1 MKAECENDP
10 GVSQGQHKLSEINGE
25 SLSIYQTAHH
35 DREVFNSAE
44 PKQKTVKMRP
54 VKKPCTTVAAVHAKE
69 FAMHMRSI
77 LTNNTPHIPRLKMRA
92 KTLLEQPHP
101 SEITLK
107 SWKQADEFTK
117 LMAAATPIY
126 WMAKSRGWE
135 LKAFTLVLNQR
146 LSDRLNDGDTTI
158 LPYVRDQLTR
168 LIPEAVGVGAEFLFG
183 VEKAP
188 IALADKSSRRRW
200 HLHALMIGPVGFSAP
215 GKTPLRRALQPLKGE
230 ADADLMLQTP
240 GKLVERD
247 LRSSAMS
254 WCVYAAKNGLSVQIN
269 PALAGAYDL
278 PPGKQTFISAVLR
291 REAQRFYSGMMAG
304 RTAQQIMRDAPE
316 GLYGPV
322 NPTSRPDL
330 G

>member
-1 MKAECENDP
+1 
-10 GVSQGQHKLSEINGE
+10 
-25 SLSIYQTAHH
+25 
-35 DREVFNSAE
+35 
-44 PKQKTVKMRP
+44 
-54 VKKPCTTVAAVHAKE
+54 
-69 FAMHMRSI
+69 
-77 LTNNTPHIPRLKMRA
+77 MRA

-126 WMAKSRGWE
+126 RMAKSRGWE

-230 ADADLMLQTP
+230 ADADLMFQTP
-240 GKLVERD
+240 GELVERD

-269 PALAGAYDL
+269 PALAGAYDR
-278 PPGKQTFISAVLR
+278 PPGKQTFISASLR
-291 REAQRFYSGMMAG
+291 REAKRWHTGMMSG
-304 RTAQQIMRDAPE
+304 VTAPE
-316 GLYGPV
+316 LIQSAPESLYEF
-322 NPTSRPDL
+322 RPQP
-330 G
+330 